1 MDGSYV
7 LSLVIHRNH
16 LKRLFPNTA
25 LIMCIVNNYYLFL
38 SLICIIRT
46 FFGIIILVGS
56 LSKKNIFK
64 FPMNLMIIRAL
75 NV

>member
-16 LKRLFPNTA
+16 LKRLSPNTA

-38 SLICIIRT
+38 SLICMIRT
-46 FFGIIILVGS
+46 FSGIIILVGS
-56 LSKKNIFK
+56 LSKKIF
-64 FPMNLMIIRAL
+64 L
-75 NV
+75 NFL